1 MALPDDEKVEL
12 PQRSRLT
19 ELDRIK
25 IGSEYRAGLNQRVLA
40 KRYGVSLGT
49 VNNIVKG
56 MVINNAAVVDQ
67 LVEVHDRILNS
78 REPVDIATIG
88 MLSQRKLEDIQYLR
102 EATLKIIYVTMQKIN
117 EEGTQLTLYDLER
130 AQNIIGKGR
139 ENMYGKSP
147 DVAVQINNNDGPAA
161 NPNLADLSLLTLEE
175 KIELKKK
182 LVQPDE

>member
-1 MALPDDEKVEL
+1 MVPQDDEKIEL

-25 IGSEYRAGLNQRVLA
+25 IGSEYRAGINQRALA
-40 KRYGVSLGT
+40 TRYGVSVGT
-49 VNNIVKG
+49 INNIVKG
-56 MVINNAAVVDQ
+56 MVCNNAAVVDQ

-88 MLSQRKLEDIQYLR
+88 MLSQRKLQDIQYLR
-102 EATLKIIYVTMQKIN
+102 DATLKIIYVTMEKI
-117 EEGTQLTLYDLER
+117 EKEGTMISFYDLER

-147 DVAVQINNNDGPAA
+147 DVAVQINNNDNPTA

-182 LVQPDE
+182 LTNG